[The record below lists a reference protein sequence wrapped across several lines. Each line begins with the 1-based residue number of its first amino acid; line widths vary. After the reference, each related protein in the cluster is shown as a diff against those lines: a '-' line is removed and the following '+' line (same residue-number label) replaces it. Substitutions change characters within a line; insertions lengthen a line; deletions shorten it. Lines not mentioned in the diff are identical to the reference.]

1 MVSLAA
7 GITTGFLEERLPAGT
22 AVVRVMPN
30 TPALVDEGMAAVSP
44 GQHCDEVH
52 LSEAEEL
59 LRSCG
64 KVLRIAEKHLD
75 AVTAISGSGP
85 AYIFYVV
92 EAMIEAGVLLGMP
105 RTTST
110 ELVVQTLYGAATML
124 KETGQHPTVLRE
136 QVSSPGGT
144 TMAALRQLDDHKVR
158 AAFVTAMEA
167 AAERSKQLAVGKH
180 LSSRPVTLPGWSLTT
195 GNAWSTPSG
204 VSVERPR
211 PASARRGL
219 APYGVCMSEINVR
232 ALGEEDWQQYRDIRL
247 TALQESPEAFVATDA
262 QEEALDEQGR
272 GASACAGRADWSPSA
287 TDHRWELSASGRATP
302 TIPAPVS
309 CSACGSHRRHGAPAL
324 PGSWLR
330 QAPPRPLRMGTATWA
345 TGSART
351 TAGPW
356 PLPAASVSAR
366 RAPADRCG

>member
-1 MVSLAA
+1 MGSTLLSGLIRSGRDATELVITGRNAERAEELAALYGVRLMTNPDAARAADTLVLVVKPQDMDGLLAEIRGHVPAGTLVVSLAA
-7 GITTGFLEERLPAGT
+7 GITTGFLEERLPVGT

-64 KVLRIAEKHLD
+64 KVLRVAEKHLD

-144 TMAALRQLDDHKVR
+144 TMAAVRQLDDHKVR
-158 AAFVTAMEA
+158 AAFVTAMLA
-167 AAERSKQLAVGKH
+167 AAERSKQLA
-180 LSSRPVTLPGWSLTT
+180 
-195 GNAWSTPSG
+195 SG
-204 VSVERPR
+204 
-211 PASARRGL
+211 
-219 APYGVCMSEINVR
+219 
-232 ALGEEDWQQYRDIRL
+232 
-247 TALQESPEAFVATDA
+247 
-262 QEEALDEQGR
+262 
-272 GASACAGRADWSPSA
+272 
-287 TDHRWELSASGRATP
+287 SG
-302 TIPAPVS
+302 
-309 CSACGSHRRHGAPAL
+309 
-324 PGSWLR
+324 
-330 QAPPRPLRMGTATWA
+330 
-345 TGSART
+345 
-351 TAGPW
+351 
-356 PLPAASVSAR
+356 
-366 RAPADRCG
+366 